1 MIGFDIKR
9 LTPLIYVTSVLI
21 LLLVTF
27 RLMVFLLP
35 FLIATIIVSI
45 TNPVARFISE
55 KTKMKKNI
63 AKLLTLTLFYILLLF
78 IFIIII
84 FNITIEVVKFS
95 SELGQN
101 SKTILD
107 AISNI
112 PNEINSYI
120 KFLPSYTITYIN
132 IASTKLVNYFTNYI
146 FVLIN
151 SSINIVKQIP
161 SMSVYIVITVLSSY
175 IILFEK
181 KEIINFFEKQM
192 PKSWIDTFFKIKKD
206 VLSMLFVY
214 IKTQLMLITICF
226 FELLIGFS
234 IINLYT
240 SKLEYI
246 LIFALLTSVVDALP
260 ILGTGTVLIP
270 YSMVQIL
277 LNKEYILG
285 ISIIVLYVIITL
297 IRQYIEPKLI
307 STKAGV
313 HPLLTLVALY
323 SGYRIFG
330 IIGFLY
336 GPIILVIIRIVFI
349 KEIEYG
355 FFKYL
360 INEKSEGHSEK
371 NI

>member
-9 LTPLIYVTSVLI
+9 LTPLIYVISVLI

-27 RLMVFLLP
+27 RIMVFLLP

-45 TNPVARFISE
+45 TNPFARFISK
-55 KTKMKKNI
+55 KTKMKKKV
-63 AKLLTLTLFYILLLF
+63 AKLLTLTLFYILILIL
-78 IFIIII
+78 FIIIV
-84 FNITIEVVKFS
+84 FNITIELVKFS

-101 SKTILD
+101 SKIILD
-107 AISNI
+107 TASNI

-120 KFLPSYTITYIN
+120 KFLPSYTIKYIN
-132 IASTKLVNYFTNYI
+132 IASTKLLNYLTNYI

-151 SSINIVKQIP
+151 SSINIAKKIP
-161 SMSVYIVITVLSSY
+161 SISLYIVITLLSSY

-181 KEIINFFEKQM
+181 KDMINFFEKQM
-192 PKSWIDTFFKIKKD
+192 PKSWIETFLKIKED
-206 VLSMLFVY
+206 VLSMLIVY
-214 IKTQLMLITICF
+214 LKTQLMLITLCF
-226 FELLIGFS
+226 FELLIGFN

-240 SKLEYI
+240 DKLEYI
-246 LIFALLTSVVDALP
+246 LIFALLTSLVDALP
-260 ILGTGTVLIP
+260 ILGTGTILIP
-270 YSMVQIL
+270 YSVVKIL
-277 LNKEYILG
+277 FNKEYILG
-285 ISIIVLYVIITL
+285 ISIIVLYVIITF

-307 STKAGV
+307 SKKAGV

-330 IIGFLY
+330 VIGFLY